1 MVSPSQ
7 RALSVRSAVYV
18 LGQVLS
24 KGLSFVLVP
33 LFTRRLTQ
41 GDYGLLAICTALMA
55 GLQPLLSLGLPSAL
69 ARFFA
74 LAADSGERRRLVGS
88 LSWAT
93 GALVLVGGI
102 AVEAVTLTIGS
113 GQLFGVPWNPALRLA
128 IWGALLATGAALP
141 VALVQMEERTAAY
154 ALLTYGQPVLRLLL
168 SVVLVAFL
176 QRGLLGVL
184 EAIVLSYVLFLPIYA
199 WILVR
204 AGAARLDWGVLG
216 RCLVFCLPL
225 VPHNMA
231 HWILNLSDRLV
242 IQPFVTSADLGLYAL
257 AFQVAQ
263 IVLLAGMSINDA
275 LMPFLLNRAWDP
287 EAPSLFSQVSRLFA
301 FGIGGLTVVV
311 AASAVPLVG
320 LLAPPAYAPAARLVA
335 PMAAGYL
342 FLALYYVPRHF
353 LFLAGRSGVIALCSA
368 GAAAVNI
375 MWNLLLTPRLGIGA
389 AAWGTC
395 VSYLLLWAAVTVLA
409 RDHMIGRL
417 ERRDLVAVLGGAASA
432 VAVSAFFVPRGLG
445 MAFTLP
451 LLAGGGVGLALV
463 VAGRRHVPAES
474 RLRR

>member
-7 RALSVRSAVYV
+7 RALSVRSTVYV
-18 LGQVLS
+18 FGQVLS
-24 KGLSFVLVP
+24 KGLSFLLVP
-33 LFTRRLTQ
+33 LFTRQLTQ
-41 GDYGLLAICTALMA
+41 GDYGLLAICTAVMA

-74 LAADSGERRRLVGS
+74 LAADNHERRRLVGS
-88 LSWAT
+88 LAWAT
-93 GALVLVGGI
+93 GALVLAGGI
-102 AVEAVTLTIGS
+102 AVEVVTLTIGS
-113 GQLFGVPWNPALRLA
+113 GELFGVPWNPELRLA

-154 ALLTYGQPVLRLLL
+154 AVLTYGQPVLRLLL
-168 SVVLVAFL
+168 SVVFVAFL
-176 QRGLLGVL
+176 HRGLLGVL
-184 EAIVLSYVLFLPIYA
+184 ESIVLSYVLFLPLYA

-204 AGAARLDWGVLG
+204 GGTVRLDWGMLS

-225 VPHNMA
+225 VPHNLA

-242 IQPFVTSADLGLYAL
+242 IQPFVTPADLGLYAL

-275 LMPFLLNRAWDP
+275 LMPFLLNRASDP
-287 EAPSLFSQVSRLFA
+287 EAPVVFSQVSRLFA
-301 FGIGGLTVVV
+301 FGIGALTVVV
-311 AASAVPLVG
+311 TASAVPLVG

-375 MWNLLLTPRLGIGA
+375 MWNLLVTPRLGIGA

-409 RDHMIGRL
+409 RGHMIGRL
-417 ERRDLVAVLGGAASA
+417 ERRDLVAVLGGVVSA
-432 VAVSAFFVPRGLG
+432 VAVSTFLVPRGFG
-445 MAFTLP
+445 MAFLFP
-451 LLAGGGVGLALV
+451 LLAGGGVGVALA

-474 RLRR
+474 